1 MLNIRIAAN
10 YAYNQ
15 IKSRNVPGKGESE
28 KVKPSVCVALGAI
41 YKMMQRKASS
51 KWINTTK
58 KSSGPAS

>member
-28 KVKPSVCVALGAI
+28 KVKPSVC
-41 YKMMQRKASS
+41 SH
-51 KWINTTK
+51 
-58 KSSGPAS
+58 